1 MVLGSAISKA
11 ATQTRVH
18 EINQASLKSEQSIL
32 TSYCF
37 WQKKE
42 RKEKK
47 RIFIAKEQ
55 SEPDEEMEQRD
66 G

>member
-1 MVLGSAISKA
+1 MGSILVDKRWVALGSAISKA

-37 WQKKE
+37 WEKK
-42 RKEKK
+42 KEKK
-47 RIFIAKEQ
+47 RKEY
-55 SEPDEEMEQRD
+55 S
-66 G
+66 